1 MNRFALIG
9 KNIAH
14 SKSPEIY
21 RRLISPSIQYDL
33 LDYPSSSAIPK
44 LNDLFRLYD
53 GINITSPY
61 KEHFLSQAKLSE
73 KAQNIGAIN
82 CLKKS
87 DDGFCGEN
95 TDYYAVVEGFNSL
108 LKKYGKLKVSILGDG
123 VMSRVAQLA
132 LKDSAQAATVYSR
145 RLTENF
151 SRINLEK
158 DSSDIST
165 RPLVINACSRDFV
178 FEGNLS
184 PNTVFWDFNYN
195 FTPHSSSIPAKVH
208 QYLDGYEM
216 LERQAFYA
224 VAFWSS
230 RKLF

>member
-21 RRLISPSIQYDL
+21 RRLISPTIKYDL
-33 LDYPSSSAIPK
+33 LDYPDNSSIPK
-44 LNDLFRLYD
+44 LQDLFRLYD

-61 KEHFLSQAKLSE
+61 KEHFLSDVTLSE
-73 KAQNIGAIN
+73 KAQSIGAIN
-82 CLKKS
+82 CLKKT
-87 DDGFCGEN
+87 DNAFYGEN
-95 TDYYAVVEGFNSL
+95 TDYYAVIEGLNTLF
-108 LKKYGKLKVSILGDG
+108 KKYGKMKVSILGDG

-132 LKDSAQAATVYSR
+132 LKDIGHTATVYSR

-151 SRINLEK
+151 NQLNLDK
-158 DSSDIST
+158 DFSDISI

-184 PNTVFWDFNYN
+184 LNTVFWDFNYN
-195 FTPHSSSIPAKVH
+195 FPPHSTLIPSKVH

-224 VAFWSS
+224 VAFWSN
-230 RKLF
+230 RKFF